1 MATIIDTLKNKY
13 HTGSMPVKLIFIN
26 TAIFLLLRICA
37 IICTFSGNNTDTVI
51 LKWIEMPS
59 SPAVFLTRPWTVI
72 TYMFSQYDVLHILF
86 NMLWLYWFGS
96 VFLFTGNSRQMLAL
110 YLYGGICGA
119 LLYFVSYNLLPVFD
133 GINGWLIG
141 SSASVLA
148 IVSATAM
155 RHPNYK
161 MGILFIGEIS
171 LKWIVMVI
179 IAIDLMSISGTNAGG
194 HIAHLGGAFAGFIWA
209 LALNN
214 GRDITRP
221 LNALLDYF
229 VNLWHK
235 TSKKGTYRSSYRH
248 NQSHQNH
255 NAKSDMETLDEILDK
270 IKKSGYTSLTA
281 EEKRRLFDVSSRMK

>member
-26 TAIFLLLRICA
+26 TAIFLLLRIIA
-37 IICTFSGNNTDTVI
+37 IICTFSGIDADTVI
-51 LKWIEMPS
+51 LQWIEMPS

-96 VFLFTGNSRQMLAL
+96 VFLFTGNARQMLAL
-110 YLYGGICGA
+110 YLYGGVCGA
-119 LLYFVSYNLLPVFD
+119 LLYFVSYNLLPIFN

-161 MGILFIGEIS
+161 MGLLFIGEIS
-171 LKWIVMVI
+171 LKWIAVAI
-179 IAIDLMSISGTNAGG
+179 IAIDFLSISGTNAGG

-214 GRDITRP
+214 GHDITRP
-221 LNALLDYF
+221 LNAMLDYF
-229 VNLWHK
+229 ANLLTKVTQNK
-235 TSKKGTYRSSYRH
+235 TSRSSRRH
-248 NQSHQNH
+248 YQSQQNK
-255 NAKSDMETLDEILDK
+255 AKSDMETLDEILDK

-281 EEKRRLFDVSSRMK
+281 EEKRRLFEVSSRMK